1 MTTKPVTY
9 LVRAATPADTEKILA
24 LWQEAA
30 DMLANADK
38 RYRFAPD
45 AVTRRQSLLREWLE
59 RPDVAVFV
67 AESMIKEG
75 HLLGYIVGSVVENL
89 PTLLPEKHGYVS
101 DLAVD
106 AHGKAGGIGRNL
118 FEALKGWFR
127 DRGVTHVEARV
138 PHRHAVAQAFWRAL
152 GATEWYE
159 HLWLKLE

>member
-1 MTTKPVTY
+1 
-9 LVRAATPADTEKILA
+9 
-24 LWQEAA
+24 
-30 DMLANADK
+30 
-38 RYRFAPD
+38 
-45 AVTRRQSLLREWLE
+45 
-59 RPDVAVFV
+59 
-67 AESMIKEG
+67 MIKEG

-89 PTLLPEKHGYVS
+89 PTLLPEKHGYVG

-106 AHGKAGGIGRNL
+106 AHGKVGGIGRNL

-138 PHRHAVAQAFWRAL
+138 PYRHAVAQAFWRAL